1 MKKAFIIPVLAL
13 ILLFTCCENNSKSVI
28 YDNDFSNFTMDDDLS
43 WLKGTWK
50 LIKWEE
56 DDNGVMED
64 DTHIYEYNYLKIAG
78 GEKYSELVEES
89 KRPGESEV
97 SSSTYTVEG
106 YFTLNSNQAG
116 HSNKVNKNKNM
127 LLLSREFA
135 LDAEVIFYYTYKK
148 L

>member
-43 WLKGTWK
+43 WLEGTWE
-50 LIKWEE
+50 LIKWET
-56 DDNGVMED
+56 DNHGVMED
-64 DTHIYEYNYLKIAG
+64 ATHIYEYKYLKIAG
-78 GEKYSELVEES
+78 GEKSSELVEES
-89 KRPGESEV
+89 KSPGKSEV
-97 SSSTYTVEG
+97 SSYTYTVEG
-106 YFTLNSNQAG
+106 YFTLNQAG

-135 LDAEVIFYYTYKK
+135 GDAEVIFYYTYKK